1 MKHSYKLA
9 IVGGNGKVGRFIAK
23 RALEEGYQ
31 VRMLVRN
38 PTRLTN
44 TDERIEIVKGDAQDI
59 NSIRSFLQGCHIVIN
74 TIGQPLKDFPIY
86 SVVTKFILTAMNELE
101 IRRYIGVTGGSLDIN
116 GDKKNIINKIGAR
129 IFRFLFPKMMAD
141 KKMELEILARSDVDW
156 TLVRLPFVVEGS
168 SAGNIKESLTD
179 MPGIK
184 ITNIDIADF
193 IINQI
198 SDNKYIRKTP
208 FIAN

>member
-1 MKHSYKLA
+1 MKNSYKIA

-23 RALEEGYQ
+23 RALEDGHQ
-31 VRMLVRN
+31 VRMLVRD

-59 NSIRSFLQGCHIVIN
+59 NSIRSLLKGCHIVIN
-74 TIGQPLKDFPIY
+74 TLGQPVKDSPIY
-86 SVVTKFILTAMNELE
+86 SSVTKSILTAMNELG
-101 IRRYIGVTGGSLDIN
+101 IRRYIGVTGGSLDIT
-116 GDKKNIINKIGAR
+116 GDNKNIINKIGAR

-141 KKMELEILARSDVDW
+141 KKMELAILARSDVEW

-168 SAGNIKESLTD
+168 AAGNIKESLTD

-184 ITNIDIADF
+184 ITNTDIADF

-198 SDNKYIRKTP
+198 SDKKYIRKTP